1 MPGRISKK
9 SGIFAAA
16 LAVLFTFACAQSD
29 MALTAKVETKL
40 AADNTVKSSQIKV
53 DTKDK
58 VVTLSGTADNEAAR
72 TQAVALARG
81 TEGVRDVVDNLTVAG
96 QTAGAAPGQPGASPG
111 QPSETSA
118 SQPSGTAPGQGT
130 DDASITAAVKSKLG
144 ADSTIAG
151 AKINVDT
158 KDGVVTL
165 TGPVK
170 SQTEKDRAMQI
181 ARETTGVKNV
191 QDNLSISG

>member
-16 LAVLFTFACAQSD
+16 LAVVFAFACAQTD
-29 MALTAKVETKL
+29 AGLTTKVKTKL
-40 AADNTVKSSQIKV
+40 AADSTVKASQINV
-53 DTKDK
+53 DTKDH
-58 VVTLSGTADNEAAR
+58 VVTLSGTVDNEAAR

-96 QTAGAAPGQPGASPG
+96 QTAAAAPGQP
-111 QPSETSA
+111 SESSA

-144 ADSTIAG
+144 SDSTIAG
-151 AKINVDT
+151 ANINVDT

-170 SQTEKDRAMQI
+170 SQTEKDRALQI

-191 QDNLSISG
+191 QDNLNISG

>member
-16 LAVLFTFACAQSD
+16 LAVVFAFACAQTD
-29 MALTAKVETKL
+29 AGLTTKVKTKL
-40 AADNTVKSSQIKV
+40 AADSTVKASQVNV
-53 DTKDK
+53 DTKDH
-58 VVTLSGTADNEAAR
+58 VVTLSGTVDNEAAR

-96 QTAGAAPGQPGASPG
+96 QTAAA
-111 QPSETSA
+111 
-118 SQPSGTAPGQGT
+118 APGQGT

-144 ADSTIAG
+144 ADSTI
-151 AKINVDT
+151 NVDT

-170 SQTEKDRAMQI
+170 SQTEKDRALQI